1 MKMKDLV
8 IQGDSKTPAVELI
21 AKKGHLS
28 FSGKSIPENTISFFQ
43 PIFDW
48 IDEYVK
54 NPNDQT
60 IFVIKLE
67 YFNTSSSKALIEIF
81 RKFEK
86 VFKSGKEVL
95 IQWYYEQDD
104 EDMQE
109 SGEDFRDLLKVPVE
123 LIVY

>member
-1 MKMKDLV
+1 MKDLV
-8 IQGDSKTPAVELI
+8 IKGNNKTPNVELI
-21 AKKGHLS
+21 ATKGHLS

-48 IDEYVK
+48 VDEYILE
-54 NPNDQT
+54 PHEQT
-60 IFVIKLE
+60 IFIVKLE
-67 YFNTSSSKALIEIF
+67 YFNTSSSKALVEIF

-86 VFKSGKEVL
+86 LFKSGKEVL

-109 SGEDFRDLLKVPVE
+109 TGEDFRDLLKIPVE

>member
-1 MKMKDLV
+1 MKDLF
-8 IQGDSKTPAVELI
+8 IKGNNKTPTVELV
-21 AKKGHLS
+21 AGKGHLS

-48 IDEYVK
+48 VDEYIK
-54 NPNDQT
+54 EPNEQT
-60 IFVIKLE
+60 TFVIKLE

-86 VFKSGKEVL
+86 LFKSGKEVL

-109 SGEDFRDLLKVPVE
+109 TGEDFRELLKIPVE